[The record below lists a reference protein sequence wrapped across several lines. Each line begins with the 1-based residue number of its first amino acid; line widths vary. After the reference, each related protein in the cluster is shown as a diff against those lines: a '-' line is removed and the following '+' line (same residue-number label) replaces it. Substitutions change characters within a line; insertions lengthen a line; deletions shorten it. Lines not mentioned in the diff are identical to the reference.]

1 MTYPRRN
8 FDGFTL
14 EVPPGLFEDDE
25 APRDCA
31 AALTAA
37 APAAL
42 RIWKIE
48 PVNYGDLATALAG
61 FCRAAPREIDALGEN
76 FIWPGLAAN
85 EDSAGLR
92 KTHYVFESRG
102 VLYYGVAAAP
112 DDLWADYG
120 PFLEGAML
128 SLDIGE
134 RPSPTLPLR
143 ASGRPP
149 AIKRRPAQADLMD
162 EMRKALTA
170 ASGAAIACVLQ
181 QRFDD
186 AEKLIQNID
195 GDIYGANALAEIY
208 ALAVE
213 ATPADD
219 EIFDRALHWARRGF
233 PDPHTADEAARY
245 AEAVGEREARLK
257 ALRAAAQAR

>member
-1 MTYPRRN
+1 MAYPRLS

-14 EVPPGLFEDDE
+14 EVPPGLFADDG
-25 APRDCA
+25 APGGCA

-37 APAAL
+37 APATL
-42 RIWKIE
+42 RIWKIASA
-48 PVNYGDLATALAG
+48 GHADLASTLAG
-61 FCRAAPREIDALGEN
+61 FCSSEARKIETTGGS
-76 FIWPGLAAN
+76 FIWPGLAAD
-85 EDSAGLR
+85 EKAAGIR
-92 KTHYVFESRG
+92 KTHYVFENDG

-112 DDLWADYG
+112 DYLCADYG

-128 SLDIGE
+128 SLDICA
-134 RPSPTLPLR
+134 RPSPRLPLR
-143 ASGRPP
+143 ASGQPP
-149 AIKRRPAQADLMD
+149 AIRRRPAPADPIGK
-162 EMRKALTA
+162 MRKALTA

-186 AEKLIQNID
+186 AEKLIRNID
-195 GDIYGANALAEIY
+195 GDIYGTNTLAEIY
-208 ALAVE
+208 AAAVE
-213 ATPADD
+213 AAPADD
-219 EIFDRALHWARRGF
+219 MIFDRALHWARRGF